1 MKHEFDET
9 IFHQNLHEGVHLRK
23 LNSSKFHS
31 GYSYK
36 NDLAKSQ
43 RGNRNLQST
52 NAAVLEVSLFVAVLI
67 CVLWEYFFFCVCALS
82 WYFFRLVIL
91 CSLKRDIMIAM
102 GTCKGYLTL
111 KIICLTSTWPKGRI
125 LPVYFFSLSIA
136 KLLRQMDFTTQEIHL
151 KFFCQLRRKKKKAK
165 LQTRKSS
172 NFGSRQF

>member
-36 NDLAKSQ
+36 NDLALSQ

-67 CVLWEYFFFCVCALS
+67 CVLWEYFFCVCALS

-111 KIICLTSTWPKGRI
+111 RIICLTSTWPKGRI
-125 LPVYFFSLSIA
+125 LLF
-136 KLLRQMDFTTQEIHL
+136 LLIEYCKVFETDGFHDSRNPSQI
-151 KFFCQLRRKKKKAK
+151 FCQLRRKKEGKIANSKK
-165 LQTRKSS
+165 Q
-172 NFGSRQF
+172 QFWS